1 MRSQTTSG
9 SRKRGRESTPVRTTR
24 LKTGGRHLLGL
35 KGGGEDNDVVDFFGD
50 GKTSPVIGPDGPTD
64 QQQPPP
70 SKNRK
75 QQQQQVANGFP
86 VTVFP
91 PADNNN
97 SPPPPGPFQSR
108 HNNKNSSSSR
118 VVAAA
123 KATVRLDNNKPEPS
137 AAAVAAVSRKVEAPP
152 LGRRVDSD
160 DASVRRQQM
169 KEAFQPWVMQVRL
182 RPQFLFFSFLLSL
195 FTREKTFNS
204 FSSRLDV
211 WRRGQDQDHLTSQV
225 GADRPHLKGRG
236 PIERSRLV

>member
-35 KGGGEDNDVVDFFGD
+35 KGGEDNDVVDFFGD

-64 QQQPPP
+64 QQQQQPPP

-75 QQQQQVANGFP
+75 QQQQQQQVANGFP

-137 AAAVAAVSRKVEAPP
+137 AAVAAVSRKVEAPP

-182 RPQFLFFSFLLSL
+182 RPQFLFFSFLFFSFL
-195 FTREKTFNS
+195 FFFLFSRE
-204 FSSRLDV
+204 
-211 WRRGQDQDHLTSQV
+211 RRHS
-225 GADRPHLKGRG
+225 
-236 PIERSRLV
+236 IRSPLV

>member
-35 KGGGEDNDVVDFFGD
+35 KGGEDNDVVDFFGD

-64 QQQPPP
+64 QQQQQPPP

-75 QQQQQVANGFP
+75 QQQQQQQVANGFP

-137 AAAVAAVSRKVEAPP
+137 AAVAAVSRKVEAPP

-182 RPQFLFFSFLLSL
+182 RPQFLFFSFLLS
-195 FTREKTFNS
+195 FSFHEREDIQFVLL
-204 FSSRLDV
+204 SSR
-211 WRRGQDQDHLTSQV
+211 RMAT
-225 GADRPHLKGRG
+225 RPRPRPSHVAS
-236 PIERSRLV
+236 RSGSPAS

>member
-64 QQQPPP
+64 QQQQQPPP

-75 QQQQQVANGFP
+75 QQQQQQVANGVP

-137 AAAVAAVSRKVEAPP
+137 AAVAAVSRKVEAPP

-182 RPQFLFFSFLLSL
+182 RPQFLFFSFLFFS
-195 FTREKTFNS
+195 S
-204 FSSRLDV
+204 FSFHEREDIQFVLLSSR
-211 WRRGQDQDHLTSQV
+211 RMAT
-225 GADRPHLKGRG
+225 RPRPRPSHVAS
-236 PIERSRLV
+236 RSGSPAS